1 MRHGRLESRGLI
13 EVVYIK
19 HVTRGTMEDAPPRPP
34 LNSLASADAGIPE
47 DDNVVENIVLD
58 PSPDAHQA
66 SPRSLGAVAGSL
78 SEEEETDD
86 DSSNWSHFRTSV
98 AIRTSQ
104 MQPESSSCPRSR
116 VQKSVSLP
124 STWYEMN
131 EYSPPNTVGS
141 SQCSSPAFGP
151 VSLPTAPLSDRHR
164 AILNSFDGPCSAP
177 VTPSASA
184 TGPLTRRY
192 STTSRRCLSLNEV
205 PRHPPLVQPKPQGGT
220 RFRGKSG
227 WPGWEFVQRLVR
239 WRKRSSVL
247 RCDSGSPTTHAVIAD
262 IEYNELGSFSIE
274 RVFVCQGGVNTVRL
288 LQLTRKS
295 LLEEGQM
302 VGANALV
309 NEMWSCEVFQRSR
322 EVYEVRIRYGASIA
336 KAYRNPPSEPVAVKE
351 AKGIPGLMTI
361 LEASNA

>member
-1 MRHGRLESRGLI
+1 
-13 EVVYIK
+13 
-19 HVTRGTMEDAPPRPP
+19 MEDAPPRPP

-86 DSSNWSHFRTSV
+86 DSSNF
-98 AIRTSQ
+98 
-104 MQPESSSCPRSR
+104 
-116 VQKSVSLP
+116 
-124 STWYEMN
+124 
-131 EYSPPNTVGS
+131 
-141 SQCSSPAFGP
+141 
-151 VSLPTAPLSDRHR
+151 
-164 AILNSFDGPCSAP
+164 
-177 VTPSASA
+177 
-184 TGPLTRRY
+184 
-192 STTSRRCLSLNEV
+192 
-205 PRHPPLVQPKPQGGT
+205 
-220 RFRGKSG
+220 
-227 WPGWEFVQRLVR
+227 
-239 WRKRSSVL
+239 
-247 RCDSGSPTTHAVIAD
+247 IAD